1 MDNKEIIQDEKQEA
15 VEPKLEI
22 VPKDKPAPEFFE
34 FGDVYFECNR
44 CGNYQEL
51 SKGVKDG
58 MQFVLPTS
66 DQHEWRLVCGKC
78 ENMMRIFFKKSSEE
92 TVEEARKQIAL
103 QEEADRK
110 KAEDEALVKALKEQE
125 NESKKKGKGKRSATG
140 STEDTPGTDPAH
152 GEGDAVTITIDQV
165 GSEVDPDV

>member
-1 MDNKEIIQDEKQEA
+1 MDENKA
-15 VEPKLEI
+15 VQAPNNKPQPK
-22 VPKDKPAPEFFE
+22 FFE

-51 SKGVKDG
+51 HKGVKDG

-78 ENMMRIFFKKSSEE
+78 ENMMRIFFKESSEE

-110 KAEDEALVKALKEQE
+110 KAEEEALEKANKEQE
-125 NESKKKGKGKRSATG
+125 NESKKKGKGKRSAKR
-140 STEDTPGTDPAH
+140 SAKDTPGLDQPD
-152 GEGDAVTITIDQV
+152 GEGDAVTITVDQA
-165 GSEVDPDV
+165 GS